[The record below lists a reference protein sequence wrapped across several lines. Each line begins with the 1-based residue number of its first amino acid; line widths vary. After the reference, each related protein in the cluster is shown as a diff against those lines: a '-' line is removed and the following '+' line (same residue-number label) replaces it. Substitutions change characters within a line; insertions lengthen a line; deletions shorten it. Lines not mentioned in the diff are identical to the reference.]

1 MFVRQV
7 LDVFQI
13 PSSSRREEDRHVW
26 LLVNDQN
33 HRHGYLCVNFEA
45 HPAYE
50 ELVAPDMSKEKQ
62 QALAAELLVA
72 DNTMQDFSKRPH
84 IEDASLALQAL
95 YDAMESAEAVIYFDL
110 ENNRAWDNLGLTR
123 EEYKKQ
129 IDEDIEK
136 FGLEGIVCK
145 YNTGETEALYTC
157 YGSFLYH
164 FSKPGGKEIED
175 LAHRK
180 ERQDMPSV
188 SASHASLVSITF
200 PPVVFQRD
208 EAYPFKLCQ
217 IVDQNEQGSPYVS
230 YVVIRNGRD
239 EARFT
244 AHGKTAMRD
253 HAYFSALDYIAN
265 AYYEDPALALE
276 HFDGVAYIKLY
287 YDIAFFSNPPTRL
300 QHNPI
305 SLDARWKDF
314 SGYST
319 EKVFADA
326 LINGEVSSNIRK
338 EIETDFKASLENS
351 RFHLDAAMI
360 SQLDTQPPISDVR
373 RLDAASE
380 ITTTPLYEAAQYEWE
395 KERTRKIFESTAQ
408 EMLLYLE
415 ALDGAMRQ
423 YEPTRASLDR
433 FSDVLHD
440 LCYEEKEK
448 WEKIGIPTS
457 FWAEPSQDIASFYRN
472 CHQVFT
478 AYKKMMQKEQHPAL
492 HG

>member
-13 PSSSRREEDRHVW
+13 PSSSWREEDSRVW

-33 HRHGYLCVNFEA
+33 HRHGYLCVNFDA

-50 ELVAPDMSKEKQ
+50 ELVDPDMTKEKQ
-62 QALAAELLVA
+62 QARAAELLAA

-95 YDAMESAEAVIYFDL
+95 YDAMESAEAAIYFDL
-110 ENNRAWDNLGLTR
+110 EENRAWDNLGLTR
-123 EEYKKQ
+123 EEYEKQ

-145 YNTGETEALYTC
+145 YNTGEMESLYTC

-175 LAHRK
+175 LVHRK
-180 ERQDMPSV
+180 DRQDMPSV
-188 SASHASLVSITF
+188 SNSHASLVSITF

-265 AYYEDPALALE
+265 AYYEDPALSLE
-276 HFDGVAYIKLY
+276 YFAGGEYIKLY
-287 YDIAFFSNPPTRL
+287 YEIAFFSNPPTRL
-300 QHNPI
+300 QHNPMA
-305 SLDARWKDF
+305 LDAHWKAF
-314 SGYST
+314 SGYFT
-319 EKVFADA
+319 EKVFGEA
-326 LINGEVSSNIRK
+326 LINGEISSSIRK
-338 EIETDFKASLENS
+338 DIETDFNASLENANL
-351 RFHLDAAMI
+351 HLDTEMI
-360 SQLDTQPPISDVR
+360 SQLNTQPPISEVR
-373 RLDAASE
+373 TLDSAVDIAS
-380 ITTTPLYEAAQYEWE
+380 TPLYAAAQYEWE

-415 ALDGAMRQ
+415 ALDGAMRK
-423 YEPTRASLDR
+423 YEPTRASLER

-440 LCYEEKEK
+440 LCYEEKNK
-448 WEKIGIPTS
+448 WEEIGVPTD
-457 FWAEPSQDIASFYRN
+457 FGVEPSQDMASFYQN

-478 AYKKMMQKEQHPAL
+478 AYKKMMKQEQHQAL